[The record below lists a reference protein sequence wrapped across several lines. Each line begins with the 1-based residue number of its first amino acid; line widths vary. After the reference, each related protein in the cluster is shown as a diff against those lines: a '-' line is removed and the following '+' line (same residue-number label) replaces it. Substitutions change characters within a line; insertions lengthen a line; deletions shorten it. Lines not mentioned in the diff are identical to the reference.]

1 MEKKMTKKSKKKK
14 THFVVKVWKKEQYHQ
29 ISSY

>member
-1 MEKKMTKKSKKKK
+1 MEKKMTKKSKKK